1 MFATSYD
8 IFTTSYDYNGT
19 REWKLCD
26 IKPVD
31 VKIYYEDKK
40 PYIDYVGEAI
50 GQNGMKVTVHIPKIG
65 LSFSELHCKED
76 NHSLHG
82 LLLGFKLEAFA
93 TPTEDI
99 LFTITE
105 REMTKEQINALAGC
119 KVKIVGDR

>member
-1 MFATSYD
+1 MFFEYSCYYD
-8 IFTTSYDYNGT
+8 GT
-19 REWKLCD
+19 REWNLRD
-26 IKPVD
+26 IEPVD

-40 PYIDYVGEAI
+40 PYIDYTGEAI
-50 GQNGMKVTVHIPKIG
+50 GLDGMKVTVHIPKIG

-76 NHSLHG
+76 TSSLSG

-93 TPTEDI
+93 TPTEDV

-119 KVKIVGDR
+119 KVKIVGDKK